1 MEPGVFEKLGVF
13 YLGRLHDLEAGKTT
27 GEPLLYDSR
36 DLVTHAVCVGMTG
49 SGKTGLCIDLLE
61 EAVLDGVPAIA
72 IDPKGDLGNLLLAFP
87 ELSPED
93 FRPWIH
99 EEEARRKGVTADAYA
114 AAQAEL
120 WREGLAE
127 WDQDGERIRRFREAA
142 DFAIYTPGST
152 VGRPLSILRS
162 LAAPPAALHEDPEL
176 LADRIGTT
184 VTGLLGLLGIEADP
198 LQSREHIMISTI
210 LQKTWRAGR
219 DLDLTGLI
227 GAIQKPPIDR
237 VGVMD
242 VEAFLPSKERYELAL
257 RINNLLASPGFATW
271 LAGEPLDPGRLLFTE
286 SGKPRL
292 SIVSIAH
299 LSDAER
305 MFIVALLLN
314 EVVGWMRTQ
323 PGTSSLRAIVYMDE
337 IFGFFPP
344 VAEPPS
350 KRPLLTLLKQAR
362 AHGLGVV
369 LATQNPVDLDY
380 KGLANTGT
388 WFLGRLQTER
398 DKERV
403 LEGLEGA
410 TAGSGPAFDRSR
422 MGEVLAGLGK
432 RIFVMH
438 DVHESGPVVFETR
451 WAMSYLRG
459 PLTRA
464 EIRKLTPGAEAA
476 GGEEGGAGAAPE
488 STATASAGNAPW
500 VSSTRDAAG
509 SAHHRPL
516 VPTGIEEVFVP
527 ASIDPPAQHE
537 LHYEP
542 FLLALG
548 TYRIDDRRW
557 TETPS
562 REIAV
567 AAPLTTEAIPVA
579 WESARALA
587 IEASELAE
595 SPPSRAAFGALPAA
609 AVEKRSYATWRRE
622 FVDWVTRTQS
632 LTMWSS
638 PSLGE
643 VSRPDEDERA
653 FRIRLQQHA
662 RERRDAERG
671 KLEEKYGARA
681 ARLEERIRKAE
692 QTVAREEEQARQAKL
707 QTAVSIGATVL
718 GTLFGRRG
726 LGRATT
732 AARGVGRSLD
742 QAGDVGRAEENV
754 AKLREELAALDAEL
768 RAEIEELGDRT
779 DPLTETLETIAVRPE
794 KDDVSL
800 RLVALGWLPWWVG
813 PGGVRVPARA
823 DLD

>member
-1 MEPGVFEKLGVF
+1 MADSTAVCDYEKLGVF
-13 YLGRLHDLEAGKTT
+13 YLGHVHDLEAGKTT

-49 SGKTGLCIDLLE
+49 SGKTGLCIGLLE

-87 ELSPED
+87 ELSPGD
-93 FRPWIH
+93 FRPWID
-99 EEEARRKGVTADAYA
+99 EEARRQGVTADAYA

-120 WREGLAE
+120 WRKGLAA
-127 WDQDGERIRRFREAA
+127 WGQDGDRVRRFREAA

-152 VGRPLSILRS
+152 AGRPLSILRT
-162 LAAPPAALHEDPEL
+162 LAAPPVALRDDPEL

-184 VTGLLGLLGIEADP
+184 VTGLLGLLGIDADP
-198 LQSREHIMISTI
+198 LQSREHILISTI
-210 LQKTWRAGR
+210 LQGAWGAGR
-219 DLDLTGLI
+219 DLDLAGLI
-227 GAIQKPPIDR
+227 RAIQEPPLER
-237 VGVMD
+237 VGVME
-242 VEAFLPSKERYELAL
+242 VEAFFPSRQRHELAL
-257 RINNLLASPGFATW
+257 RINNLLASPGFAAW
-271 LAGEPLDPGRLLFTE
+271 LSGEPLDPGGLLFTG
-286 SGKPRL
+286 SGKPRV

-362 AHGLGVV
+362 AHGVGVV

-388 WFLGRLQTER
+388 WFLGRLQTEG

-422 MGEVLAGLGK
+422 MGGVLAGLGK
-432 RIFVMH
+432 RIFLMH

-464 EIRKLTPGAEAA
+464 EIRRLTPEAEAVSA
-476 GGEEGGAGAAPE
+476 ESKPVAAP
-488 STATASAGNAPW
+488 
-500 VSSTRDAAG
+500 RDAPG
-509 SAHHRPL
+509 SGTGRP
-516 VPTGIEEVFVP
+516 VIPPGIEQVFVP
-527 ASIDPPAQHE
+527 ASIDRPAGHD

-548 TYRIDDRRW
+548 SYRVDDRRW
-557 TETPS
+557 AETPA

-567 AAPLTTEAIPVA
+567 AAPVTREAIPVA
-579 WESARALA
+579 WESARMLIIGASDLA
-587 IEASELAE
+587 G
-595 SPPSRAAFGALPAA
+595 SPAGQATFGPLPAA
-609 AVEKRSYATWRRE
+609 AIEKKSYTTWKRE

-632 LTMWSS
+632 LTMWKS

-643 VSRPDEDERA
+643 ISRPDEDERA

-671 KLEEKYGARA
+671 RLEEKYGVRA
-681 ARLEERIRKAE
+681 ARLAERIRKAE

-726 LGRATT
+726 LERATT

-742 QAGDVGRAEENV
+742 QAGDVGRAKESV

-768 RAEIEELGDRT
+768 RAEIAGLGDRL
-779 DPLTETLETIAVRPE
+779 DPLTETLETIEVRPE
-794 KDDVSL
+794 KNDVSP
-800 RLVALGWLPWWVG
+800 RLVALGWLPCWMG
-813 PGGVRVPARA
+813 PGGARVAGRRE
-823 DLD
+823 LD